1 MVAKDKTS
9 GLEYVGWKFWFVVF
23 VVVAVPAVYASFQ
36 LVTER
41 TTPLVPVAMG
51 AIGAALLGSLADY
64 AGIDF
69 VYQVCAFLP
78 LLGLLTIFLPDIRHT
93 GKA

>member
-51 AIGAALLGSLADY
+51 AIGAAIGAGVVSLAVNSVLQY
-64 AGIDF
+64 R
-69 VYQVCAFLP
+69 
-78 LLGLLTIFLPDIRHT
+78 TRKRHLAASK
-93 GKA
+93 KARKR

>member
-51 AIGAALLGSLADY
+51 AIGGHR
-64 AGIDF
+64 AG
-69 VYQVCAFLP
+69 VVSWAVNSVLQYRTESANW
-78 LLGLLTIFLPDIRHT
+78 RRK
-93 GKA
+93 KARKR

>member
-9 GLEYVGWKFWFVVF
+9 GLEYVGRKFWFVGF

-51 AIGAALLGSLADY
+51 AIGAAIGAGVVSWAVNSVLQYRTRKRQLA
-64 AGIDF
+64 A
-69 VYQVCAFLP
+69 
-78 LLGLLTIFLPDIRHT
+78 RK
-93 GKA
+93 KARKR